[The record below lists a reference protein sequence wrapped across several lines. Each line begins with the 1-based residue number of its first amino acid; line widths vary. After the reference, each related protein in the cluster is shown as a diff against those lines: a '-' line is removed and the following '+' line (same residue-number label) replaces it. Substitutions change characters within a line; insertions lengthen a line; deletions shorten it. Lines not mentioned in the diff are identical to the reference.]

1 MKARWPQPD
10 FLATRHGPP
19 SLAWAWA
26 GTGAIVLAVTL
37 FDGLALQR
45 HVDAQQ
51 ARLSTATQRVA
62 ANAATAAALRRITA
76 GVASTATS
84 GDARAETTA
93 IDAAQRVAA
102 HLNHPWGS
110 LLASIEAE
118 TPPGLQW
125 LVFDHDSDSPEL
137 RLEGWGSDVA
147 SVLSVVDVLSSRVG
161 WSQLALSRLQA
172 AEGAQARDAAG
183 RIGWRFELRAVID
196 AARIAVT
203 PATATAITAANS
215 DVGR

>member
-10 FLATRHGPP
+10 FLATRSGPP
-19 SLAWAWA
+19 RLAWAGA
-26 GTGAIVLAVTL
+26 ATGAVVLAMTL

-62 ANAATAAALRRITA
+62 AAVAAAAAAPRRPTA
-76 GVASTATS
+76 RVASTETS
-84 GDARAETTA
+84 GDARAEAAA

-110 LLASIEAE
+110 LLASVEAE
-118 TPPGLQW
+118 TPTGLQW

-172 AEGAQARDAAG
+172 ADGAQARDAAG
-183 RIGWRFELRAVID
+183 GTGWRFELRAVID

-203 PATATAITAANS
+203 AATAVTTANS
-215 DVGR
+215 DAGR

>member
-10 FLATRHGPP
+10 FLVLRRGPP
-19 SLAWAWA
+19 RLAWAWA
-26 GTGAIVLAVTL
+26 ATGAVVLAMTL

-62 ANAATAAALRRITA
+62 AAATAAAPRRPTA
-76 GVASTATS
+76 RVASTATS
-84 GDARAETTA
+84 GDARAEAAA

-110 LLASIEAE
+110 LLASVEAE
-118 TPPGLQW
+118 TPTGLQW

-172 AEGAQARDAAG
+172 ADGAQAPDAAG
-183 RIGWRFELRAVID
+183 GTGWRFELRAVID

-203 PATATAITAANS
+203 AATAITTANS
-215 DVGR
+215 DAGR